1 MLPAGAALKDGF
13 VQVRKHASRLG
24 KADAVQWKRRWL
36 YLRAERLFVLDK
48 QVQPGAMPS
57 DAKESSVLL
66 AGAKVSPLF
75 AWLLGCFLPS
85 CDVSLLLTPPAL
97 LSAYLT
103 CSQVSRQRTDV
114 GRTTGSGKSCL
125 VLECKRWTKHGKEQM
140 EPRDYVMALPTE
152 DEREQ
157 WIYMLQFA
165 IEGQKQKQQ
174 LAAEAARNPS

>member
-1 MLPAGAALKDGF
+1 M
-13 VQVRKHASRLG
+13 
-24 KADAVQWKRRWL
+24 QWKRRWL

-66 AGAKVSPLF
+66 AGAKVSSEHIYPPAPF
-75 AWLLGCFLPS
+75 ACLLAC
-85 CDVSLLLTPPAL
+85 LLAALLRCEPVADPPPAL
-97 LSAYLT
+97 PSAHLT